1 MPGRHRL
8 DFQDGLPLAKLIR
21 GSLALASIGV
31 LLGQAKAQETAL
43 SFTIAQAEAGA
54 ALYASACVAC
64 HGANLDDGPLGSSLK
79 GPQFMQKYGGK
90 SAVVLFDVTQTTM
103 PQQSPG
109 SLAPADYA
117 NLVAFMLRENSIVP
131 GESPLPS
138 GPAALA
144 SMMVPAGGFSFMAF
158 SPYTANPAVDLP
170 SPLDDFRPVT
180 DAAII
185 DPPAGD
191 WLTWRRSYDAH
202 GFSPLDEIDAGNVE
216 DLRLVWSWTMPAGS
230 NENVP
235 LVRDGTMFV
244 YGYGDIVQALDAAT
258 GDLLWEY
265 RHRLESGASPFH
277 KRALALHGERIF
289 IGTSDTHVVALDVQ
303 TGEPVWDTRVADFS
317 QNETMNGGPLV
328 AEGMVMIGTTATGV
342 GGKRGGPQIVGL
354 DAATGEIRWRV
365 GTIPKPGEPGGD
377 SWNGLAWDERTG
389 ASVWTAGS
397 YDPLTGLAYFG
408 TGNTYDT
415 GPLLVPD
422 DDPATTNDALYTNAT
437 LAIEP
442 ATGELVWAFQHFP
455 NDQWDLDWAF
465 ERQIVDLEIGG
476 RERRVSLTAGKIGI
490 YEGVD
495 AGTGEFLFA
504 IDLGLQN
511 IVAEIDTRTGAKT
524 INRDVL
530 PGAGRVAL
538 VCPHGAGAKNF
549 QPASFDQQSGVLYV
563 PLNEACMDVF
573 PVPGGG
579 RGALSSGV
587 NWGIRPRPDSDGLFG
602 RLQAIDLATGENVW
616 VARQRAPQTA
626 GVLATAGGLVFA
638 ASLDRAF
645 RAHDAKNGDLLWE
658 TRLNDVSSSSP
669 ISYSVNGRQFVA
681 IPVGQ
686 GGFHAGSFVPLV
698 PELQSPPNRGAA
710 IWVFALPD

>member
-1 MPGRHRL
+1 MIKR
-8 DFQDGLPLAKLIR
+8 FTVFASFSVWVFATAYAQDI
-21 GSLALASIGV
+21 
-31 LLGQAKAQETAL
+31 AL
-43 SFTIAQAEAGA
+43 SYTNEQADAGA
-54 ALYASACVAC
+54 ALYDAACVIC
-64 HGANLDDGPLGSSLK
+64 HGANLDDGALGTPLK
-79 GPQFMQKYGGK
+79 GPQFMQDYGGK
-90 SAVVLFDVTQTTM
+90 NAAALFDITQSTM
-103 PQQSPG
+103 PQVSPG
-109 SLAPADYA
+109 SLTPAEYA
-117 NLVAFMLRENSIVP
+117 NLVAFMLRENKIVA
-131 GESPLPS
+131 GDTPLPTD
-138 GPAALA
+138 PASLA
-144 SMMVPAGGFSFMAF
+144 RMMVPAGGFSFMAF
-158 SPYTANPAVDLP
+158 SPYSAKPLVDVP
-170 SPLDDFRPVT
+170 RALDDFTPVS
-180 DAAII
+180 DASIV

-202 GFSPLDEIDAGNVE
+202 GFSPLDDIDTRNVE
-216 DLRLVWSWTMPAGS
+216 QLRLAWSWTMPAGS

-258 GDLLWEY
+258 GDLVWEY
-265 RHRLESGASPFH
+265 RHRLADGASPFH
-277 KRALALHGERIF
+277 KRALALHGNRLF
-289 IGTSDTHVVALDVQ
+289 IGTSDTHVVAIDVQ

-317 QNETMNGGPLV
+317 QSETMNGGPLV
-328 AEGMVMIGTTATGV
+328 AKGVVMIGTTATGV

-354 DAATGEIRWRV
+354 DEITGVVRWRV
-365 GTIPKPGEPGGD
+365 NTIPRPGEPGGN
-377 SWNGLAWDERTG
+377 SWNGVPWEERTG
-389 ASVWTAGS
+389 ASIWTAGS
-397 YDPLTGLAYFG
+397 YDPGTGLAYFG

-422 DDPATTNDALYTNAT
+422 DDPQTTNDALYTNST

-442 ATGELVWAFQHFP
+442 TTGELVWAFQHFP

-465 ERQIVDLEIGG
+465 ERQLVDMTIDG
-476 RERRVSLTAGKIGI
+476 RTRRVALTAGKIGI

-495 AGTGEFLFA
+495 AETGEFLFA

-511 IVAEIDTRTGAKT
+511 IVSEIDTRTGAKT

-530 PGAGRVAL
+530 PGNGGIQL

-549 QPASFDQQSGVLYV
+549 LPGSFDASKGVLYV

-587 NWGIRPRPDSDGLFG
+587 NWGIRPRPDSDGNFG
-602 RLQAIDLATGENVW
+602 RLQAIDIRSGDSVW
-616 VARQRAPQTA
+616 VTRQRAPQTS

-638 ASLDRAF
+638 ASLDRYF
-645 RAHDAKNGDLLWE
+645 RAYDAEDGRMLWE
-658 TRLNDVSSSSP
+658 SRLNDVSSSSP
-669 ISYSVNGRQFVA
+669 ISYSVGGRQFIAV
-681 IPVGQ
+681 PVGQ

-698 PELQSPPNRGAA
+698 PELTSPQNRGAA